1 MKIFVTGATGFV
13 GSAVVAELI
22 SAGYKV
28 LGLARNEQAKKT
40 LQFLGAEAHH
50 GDLEDLES
58 LTAGA
63 KSADAVIHTGFIHDF
78 SRFKEVCEIDRKAIE
93 ALGNALIGTNRP
105 LIVTSGTLVVG
116 GGQLATEYMLPDYEH
131 AHNPRVASEQAVD
144 SLAEKGINVSVVRL
158 SPSVHGDGDQHGFVP
173 MLIDLA
179 RKSGLSAYIDKGENR
194 WTAVHR
200 LDAAVLYRLALQ
212 NTTPG
217 ARFHGVAEESITLK
231 SIAEAIGSKLGLP
244 VVSKSGQEASAHF
257 SWFEHFA
264 AIDGPASATET
275 TACLNWHPRHPTLLQ
290 DLQGNVYF

>member
-22 SAGYKV
+22 SAGHQV
-28 LGLARNEQAKKT
+28 LGLARNEQAKKK
-40 LQFLGAEAHH
+40 LQFLGVEAHQ

-58 LTAGA
+58 LIAGA

-78 SRFKEVCEIDRKAIE
+78 SRFKEVCEIDHKAIE
-93 ALGNALIGTNRP
+93 AMGNALIGTNHP
-105 LIVTSGTLVVG
+105 LIVTSGTLVVS
-116 GGQLATEYMLPDYEH
+116 GGQH
-131 AHNPRVASEQAVD
+131 AQNPRIASEQAAD
-144 SLAEKGINVSVVRL
+144 RLDEKGINVSVVRL
-158 SPSVHGDGDQHGFVP
+158 SPSVHGDGDHHGFIP

-179 RKSGLSAYIDKGENR
+179 RNSGVSAYIDKGENR

-244 VVSKSGQEASAHF
+244 VVSKSGEEASAHF
-257 SWFEHFA
+257 TWFEHFA
-264 AIDGPASATET
+264 AIDGPATATET
-275 TACLNWHPRHPTLLQ
+275 TERLNWHPSHPTLLQ